1 MIILPS
7 FGNHDPF
14 PSNQMP
20 SNDLHYYNSILNVSH
35 WTKLLPKTAIETF
48 RKGKLFLI
56 ILLQVLDSSLSSFVI
71 YLNKTSVLL
80 LEKTF
85 LIKRKL
91 RGYKNF
97 AFIQSIVFF
106 LNVRKA
112 VYLYLI
118 IQFFRKQL
126 LLKTLK
132 MAE

>member
-71 YLNKTSVLL
+71 YPSKTSVIL
-80 LEKTF
+80 LEKNF
-85 LIKRKL
+85 LISL
-91 RGYKNF
+91 CY
-97 AFIQSIVFF
+97 SSVET
-106 LNVRKA
+106 LTS
-112 VYLYLI
+112 
-118 IQFFRKQL
+118 L
-126 LLKTLK
+126 L
-132 MAE
+132 